1 MAWNMVTYL
10 YVLNPKIPIVV
21 RRDGQCWMKSVQN
34 GSVSMGNPGM
44 RWILVIFIL
53 EKWMISNHIPP
64 KSNAMKYWRLVPWT
78 AFGLAEGFGG
88 LIWGVP
94 YEYEDPQEK
103 HSVWMEG
110 KGLIR
115 MFISNQALDLKWV
128 SLDQHWTTKWRF
140 PSTGRLVKITKWL
153 PHLPSSRGW
162 LSLVKSLIYW
172 GPILEIFHKN
182 MGCVF
187 IIVWVNFHGNATKLA
202 KCVFS

>member
-1 MAWNMVTYL
+1 MANVGWSRSKMV
-10 YVLNPKIPIVV
+10 
-21 RRDGQCWMKSVQN
+21 
-34 GSVSMGNPGM
+34 SVSMGNPGM

-115 MFISNQALDLKWV
+115 MFISNQALELKWV

-153 PHLPSSRGW
+153 PHWPSSRGW
-162 LSLVKSLIYW
+162 LSLVKSLIY
-172 GPILEIFHKN
+172 ILGSHIGDISQEHGICFLQ
-182 MGCVF
+182 F
-187 IIVWVNFHGNATKLA
+187 LVNFHGNPTKLA